1 VEGLTEAMKAR
12 LESSAHFLRQ
22 DMAQMGLALN
32 LEMRERNDSNASA
45 QAFNQG
51 QFGQSGG
58 NGRDGSASAK
68 STTVGAASGNT
79 AVGGGSVTADDGIH
93 LVA

>member
-1 VEGLTEAMKAR
+1 MKAR

-32 LEMRERNDSNASA
+32 LEMRERNDSGAAA
-45 QAFNQG
+45 QAFAQG
-51 QFGQSGG
+51 QFGQSGQG
-58 NGRDGSASAK
+58 GANDSAGSSRSVNTTANGRADGIGSSTQRSSA
-68 STTVGAASGNT
+68 V
-79 AVGGGSVTADDGIH
+79 DDGLH